1 MDMKLAASAYVSS
14 VGSYAFKK
22 SRAMDCLEMFEPALS
37 RHRAIQRM
45 HEEKQLRRVG
55 LKEPPFV
62 TSCAREPVQR

>member
-1 MDMKLAASAYVSS
+1 MKLAASAYVLSA
-14 VGSYAFKK
+14 GSYAFKK
-22 SRAMDCLEMFEPALS
+22 PKAMNCLEMFEPALS
-37 RHRAIQRM
+37 RHRVMQCT